1 MSPLD
6 SLRHRTGRAD
16 SPVVGSDK
24 SRKMYYVYVL
34 RSEKDGDFYVG
45 FTCDLDR
52 RLKEHNDG
60 ENLSTS
66 YRRPFILVYFEVC
79 FDGRDAIHREKYL
92 KSSWGKRYIKGRIKG
107 YLSPLDSLRH
117 RTGRAPLDSLRH
129 RTGRAPLDKG
139 RTGQALLDTKDQ
151 TGQVLLDTKDQ
162 TGQALLDTKDQT
174 GQVEVR
180 YE

>member
-1 MSPLD
+1 MKLKLVEIKLWEDGMSPLD

-117 RTGRAPLDSLRH
+117 RTGRAPLD
-129 RTGRAPLDKG
+129 KG
-139 RTGQALLDTKDQ
+139 RTGQA
-151 TGQVLLDTKDQ
+151 LLDTKDQ